1 MVDTFFD
8 WFIMPKVSKLDM
20 DIEMVDVERAMNLIK
35 EEVIKDLSESVIEQT
50 RVTNT
55 HSRSISNVSLYEND

>member
-1 MVDTFFD
+1 
-8 WFIMPKVSKLDM
+8 MPKVSKLDM